1 MKAVKKVEV
10 VVDAQEIPHLL
21 DQLSEID
28 IKAYTVIREAHGK
41 GDRGTRG
48 GEFFLG
54 AFDNSYV
61 MIACSEDQAERIV
74 EAVRPLIE
82 RIGGICLVSDAMWVL
97 H

>member
-1 MKAVKKVEV
+1 MKPVKKVEL
-10 VVDAQEIPHLL
+10 VVDSQEVSHLL

-48 GEFFLG
+48 GDFFLG

-61 MIACSEDQAERIV
+61 MIACSEEQAKQIV
-74 EAVRPLIE
+74 ETARPLLK